1 MSGKTGHPMRL
12 LAILSLVSFLSGTA
26 VGVALTVHHLSG
38 QLPFLSSSPG
48 EMPGRIAGHL
58 RHQLGLSAEQTAKI
72 EAIFVRGRGR
82 ILEMRLKHQPEI
94 ERLAGDVFA
103 EVNALL
109 TPEQQQAWRAWFDT
123 VEARL
128 KPPVSPAPEEGGASG
143 Q

>member
-1 MSGKTGHPMRL
+1 MSEKTGHPMRL
-12 LAILSLVSFLSGTA
+12 LAILSVVSFLSGTA

-48 EMPGRIAGHL
+48 EMPGKIAGHL
-58 RHQLGLSAEQTAKI
+58 RHELGLSAEQTAKI

-94 ERLAGDVFA
+94 ERLASDVFA

-128 KPPVSPAPEEGGASG
+128 KPPAPPAPEEGGASG